1 MDTELKIRKDI
12 PIPPKHQF
20 EPLLKM
26 KIGDCVEFTNETSLN
41 SAHTYL
47 YKYKENSFNLRK
59 RTISKE
65 PYLARMW
72 RVE

>member
-1 MDTELKIRKDI
+1 MKILKNI

-26 KIGDCVEFTNETSLN
+26 EIGDCVEFTNEVKLK
-41 SAHTYL
+41 SANTYL
-47 YKYKENSFNLRK
+47 YSYKEANFRLRK
-59 RTISKE
+59 KTISKE
-65 PYLARMW
+65 PFLARLW